1 MIEINIT
8 IAVLG
13 CLFYYLSLQSE
24 GTEVFLY
31 GIAATL
37 FLIAAAT
44 GFLGYSDLI
53 IGYTTSTSTLTGV
66 ATTSP
71 IYANSTLFTKFIPF
85 LELLISLYL
94 YINLATF
101 SRKSNS

>member
-44 GFLGYSDLI
+44 GFMGYSDLI
-53 IGYTTSTSTLTGV
+53 IGYTTQDVHGV
-66 ATTSP
+66 MTTAP
-71 IYANSTLFTKFIPF
+71 IYAQSTLFTKFIPF

-101 SRKSNS
+101 NRKSNS

>member
-44 GFLGYSDLI
+44 GFMGYSDLI
-53 IGYTTSTSTLTGV
+53 IGYTTTSVGGIATST
-66 ATTSP
+66 P

-101 SRKSNS
+101 SRRSNS

>member
-31 GIAATL
+31 GISATL

-44 GFLGYSDLI
+44 GFMGYSDLI
-53 IGYTTSTSTLTGV
+53 IGYTTEMIAGV
-66 ATTSP
+66 ATSTP
-71 IYANSTLFTKFIPF
+71 IYANSTIFTKFIPL

-101 SRKSNS
+101 NRKSNS